1 MCCEY
6 KNVFMI
12 HKYIQTRACM
22 SCPLQVLRRQLY
34 NIYHRK
40 ISVVVRSVHLGPT
53 PKRPKQKGRAPQDLL
68 GLDLD
73 ADPRRRDLPNHLVAT
88 NSSPSCGMD
97 DRFASMDQNFRDSR
111 WKLQIFEIDVPYP
124 NFMFRFHVRSTRVPS
139 EKQTWQAGK
148 NYIEVIEAI
157 SATKCCL
164 FHWEMVPDFWTHIA
178 RNRQNRIRWE
188 CKPAENLKESFV
200 GRP

>member
-1 MCCEY
+1 
-6 KNVFMI
+6 
-12 HKYIQTRACM
+12 M
-22 SCPLQVLRRQLY
+22 SCPLQVLCKQWY
-34 NIYHRK
+34 NIYHRQ

-53 PKRPKQKGRAPQDLL
+53 PWIAQTEGRSAPQDLL

-73 ADPRRRDLPNHLVAT
+73 ADPRRRDPPNHLAAT

-97 DRFASMDQNFRDSR
+97 DRFAFDGSR
-111 WKLQIFEIDVPYP
+111 FPIDVPYP

-148 NYIEVIEAI
+148 NYIQVIAAI